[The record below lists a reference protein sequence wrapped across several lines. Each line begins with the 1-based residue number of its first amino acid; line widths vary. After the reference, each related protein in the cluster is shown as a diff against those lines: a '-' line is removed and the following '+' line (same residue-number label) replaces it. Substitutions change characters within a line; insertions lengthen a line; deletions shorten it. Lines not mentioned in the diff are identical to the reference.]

1 MIVTLAKSQIAN
13 PKEEEEEEEEEEAL
27 ISSLIQ

>member
-13 PKEEEEEEEEEEAL
+13 PKEEEEEEEEEAW